1 MHKEIFL
8 TKKKTKKL
16 TLSKNEAKSFL
27 LFLLPHL
34 YKNNGTTYRLKKIG
48 EKIYK
53 FKKWNKN
60 KLGKTNK
67 QNMESWFVEEEIIK
81 TSSSTL
87 AHKKIWGG
95 GGGTNLKRNKTK
107 LKKKTKKTQQGGDE
121 AHHEHT
127 TSQ

>member
-8 TKKKTKKL
+8 TKKKKKKL

-34 YKNNGTTYRLKKIG
+34 YKNNGTTYTLKKIG

-95 GGGTNLKRNKTK
+95 GWWYEFEKEQDETQ
-107 LKKKTKKTQQGGDE
+107 KKKPRRHNKEVMKLTMST
-121 AHHEHT
+121 
-127 TSQ
+127 